1 MKRQCQPEAGSKA
14 ELFEEICFDS
24 TLKNEEMVTGIGKNK
39 GTFRQP
45 AW

>member
-14 ELFEEICFDS
+14 ELFEERCFNNA
-24 TLKNEEMVTGIGKNK
+24 LKMKRCDRDAKEQGHVQ
-39 GTFRQP
+39 QP